1 MLYYIQCLVNFN
13 KSLSKI
19 TDVAKRRTV
28 IDSCEFESYGNARSY
43 FILHKLKLEKRG
55 QTPLRVQNFSPGLRV
70 ISLTSKPN
78 L

>member
-13 KSLSKI
+13 KSFSKI
-19 TDVAKRRTV
+19 TYVAKFRTV
-28 IDSCEFESYGNARSY
+28 IDSCEFENYRNAQSY
-43 FILHKLKLEKRG
+43 FILHKLKLEKKG
-55 QTPLRVQNFSPGLRV
+55 QTTVHVQNFSPGLRV